1 MNLSH
6 LTREDVDWILNDYA
20 KIRNHSYVNDKMDK
34 HAKLQSLIRNKEIK
48 KPECGC
54 ENYAFQAISNSLF
67 EQFEADIKNIYEGTK
82 EQNNEI
88 E

>member
-54 ENYAFQAISNSLF
+54 ENYAFQALSNSLYD
-67 EQFEADIKNIYEGTK
+67 QHYDAIKLIAE
-82 EQNNEI
+82 
-88 E
+88 

>member
-1 MNLSH
+1 
-6 LTREDVDWILNDYA
+6 
-20 KIRNHSYVNDKMDK
+20 MDK